1 MRLFNFMLNAKEK
14 FNYLRTLVSQNLSTF
29 LKMTKN
35 LKRYF
40 VKSVIVLALIHLAYF
55 LYGYFTFK
63 GIAKINIY
71 TEFYRFKFYDDVSIS
86 HFFVSGLFL
95 LFFLIFLVRNHSREN
110 YKGGSLLKITACLL
124 LISFLTFS
132 FFVSYS
138 FGMNA
143 KLKTE
148 LSENDFNKDKKLL
161 NVLNPFL
168 YGYTS
173 YSSEKLF
180 NYENILYPKPYPVIK
195 QEDTISAGE
204 YPIIETN
211 YYSIDT
217 IKALTS
223 TFDKTKN
230 KADSILDIIGLD
242 KEELY
247 KRIISKKVIKDS
259 TQIIF
264 KGLPVHPEHDE
275 DICIFLQNNSLF
287 NAVHGDSIDKQK
299 YQSAVDR
306 YKILYK
312 SKKDSLTYEFQKLD
326 TILRKY
332 NIETNLIPKQLTQD
346 VYHYRDNHGEPLN
359 GIRNN
364 FERKALAEKF
374 NTLDKLFYEPH
385 YLHPNIIGIY
395 FIVIVSV
402 WIILSLFYLAFNKKK
417 E

>member
-1 MRLFNFMLNAKEK
+1 MN
-14 FNYLRTLVSQNLSTF
+14 
-29 LKMTKN
+29 KN

-63 GIAKINIY
+63 GIGKINIY

-95 LFFLIFLVRNHSREN
+95 LFFLIFLLRNHSREN
-110 YKGGSLLKITACLL
+110 YKGVGLLKIAGCLL
-124 LISFLTFS
+124 IVSFLTFS
-132 FFVSYS
+132 FFISYS

-148 LSENDFNKDKKLL
+148 LSENNFNKDKKLL

-204 YPIIETN
+204 YPITETN

-223 TFDKTKN
+223 TFDKTTN

-242 KEELY
+242 KEVFY
-247 KRIISKKVIKDS
+247 KRIISKKVMNDS
-259 TQIIF
+259 TEIIF
-264 KGLPVHPEHDE
+264 KGLPVHPDHDE
-275 DICIFLQNNSLF
+275 EICIFLQNKSLF
-287 NAVHGDSIDKQK
+287 NPVKGDSVYKQQ

-306 YKILYK
+306 YKLLYK
-312 SKKDSLTYEFQKLD
+312 SKKDSLTYEFKKLD
-326 TILRKY
+326 TLLRKY
-332 NIETNLIPKQLTQD
+332 NVETNLVPKQLTQD
-346 VYHYRDNHGEPLN
+346 VFRYRDNQNEPLN

-364 FERKALAEKF
+364 FERKALTEKF
-374 NTLDKLFYEPH
+374 ATLNKLFYEPN

-402 WIILSLFYLAFNKKK
+402 WIVLSLFYAAFNKKK
-417 E
+417 K